1 MVGYHFSHL
10 INLILLMVFFVRVA
24 KIRIP
29 NDVKFLFLFFSFLI
43 KTGYVLQLSF
53 PVRKIRSVL

>member
-1 MVGYHFSHL
+1 MVGYNFSHL
-10 INLILLMVFFVRVA
+10 TNLMLLMVFFVRVV

-29 NDVKFLFLFFSFLI
+29 NDVKFLFLSFLI
-43 KTGYVLQLSF
+43 KTGYALQLRF

>member
-1 MVGYHFSHL
+1 MVGYNFSHL
-10 INLILLMVFFVRVA
+10 TNLMLLMVFFVRVV

-29 NDVKFLFLFFSFLI
+29 NDVKFLFLSFLI
-43 KTGYVLQLSF
+43 KTGYALELRF